1 MITNRGGDH
10 ECADIRNSRM
20 QAQATRG
27 RKGLWVL
34 ALTAIVLVT
43 LTPIH
48 RKDEGVGVLT
58 G

>member
-1 MITNRGGDH
+1 MS
-10 ECADIRNSRM
+10 APSIRNSRM